1 VKALTQFP
9 SVLDNL
15 AKNLSW
21 TSSLGEAYQT
31 QGADVMSAVQVLR
44 AKAQAA
50 GNLKSGSRITVV
62 QHWRED
68 ETIRDEV
75 HQ

>member
-1 VKALTQFP
+1 
-9 SVLDNL
+9 
-15 AKNLSW
+15 
-21 TSSLGEAYQT
+21 
-31 QGADVMSAVQVLR
+31 MSAVQVLR